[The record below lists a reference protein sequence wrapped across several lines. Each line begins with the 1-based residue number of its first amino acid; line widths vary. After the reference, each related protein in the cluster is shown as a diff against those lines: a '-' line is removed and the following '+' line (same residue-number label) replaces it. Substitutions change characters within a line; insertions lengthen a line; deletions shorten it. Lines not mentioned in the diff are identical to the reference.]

1 MKPHTHSG
9 VPVLAEDRAG
19 CPRPDEQSAAIPPGP
34 AEDGGRPRGG
44 WRLGLGLALLH
55 AALITATAQD
65 LIVTAVDYASGCAT
79 IDFLTPEPAG
89 RHQLEVSADLRTW
102 EPVPIATFQV
112 QGASALRTGLAGV
125 PESPSFFRISLWE
138 SPATNPPV
146 YVNLQVDAELE
157 DTQGLRTIMAELE
170 QRQIAA
176 TVYVTADYANRNALL
191 IAELFQ
197 HGFEVA
203 LHGYYT
209 GEQLASMTY
218 EQQKDLLARAKLALE
233 GCKPCGT
240 YKPIVGFRPQY
251 FSQNDDTYRVL
262 DELALTHNSGFKVG
276 QLYLPGHTWQAAPYA
291 ATGHSFSVI
300 PITTVPVGCDR
311 AYLCDL
317 ACGQVLHW
325 TPDQWRDGL
334 LQALAEALE
343 TRQPLVVL
351 LHGYYAGDAAK
362 YGYWQPVLEFLD
374 AAAGK
379 VTFVQSKDL
388 VDLASQP

>member
-1 MKPHTHSG
+1 MTTNPVIHSAIVFAADSG
-9 VPVLAEDRAG
+9 
-19 CPRPDEQSAAIPPGP
+19 SALR
-34 AEDGGRPRGG
+34 GRPPWIRR
-44 WRLGLGLALLH
+44 RLGLSIALLI
-55 AALITATAQD
+55 AAVLPGKAED
-65 LIVTAVDYASGCAT
+65 LVVTAVDYAGGCAT
-79 IDFLTPEPAG
+79 VDFLTPEPAG

-102 EPVPIATFQV
+102 EPVPIAKFEPR
-112 QGASALRTGLAGV
+112 GEAALRTGLAGV
-125 PESPSFFRISLWE
+125 PESRSFFRIALLDSL
-138 SPATNPPV
+138 ATNPPV

-157 DTQGLRTIMAELE
+157 DTQGLRAITAELE

-218 EQQKDLLARAKLALE
+218 EQQKDLLSRAKIALE

-251 FSQNDDTYRVL
+251 FSQNEDTFRVL
-262 DELALTHNSGFKVG
+262 DELAMTHNSGFKVG

-291 ATGHSFSVI
+291 AAGHNFSVI
-300 PITTVPVGCDR
+300 PITTVAVGCER

-317 ACGQVLHW
+317 ACGQVLKW
-325 TPDQWRDGL
+325 TTDQWRDGL
-334 LQALAEALE
+334 LQALADALE

-351 LHGYYAGDAAK
+351 LHGYYAGDPAK

-388 VDLASQP
+388 ADLASQP